1 MPAPMTAT
9 RNGVSGGHVVLAPR
23 RGPTVLAPV
32 AQLLLEQRQVG
43 GHVGAAD
50 GELHDAEHDVVVGHR
65 SRPAAAVAE
74 ADQRGEGELPDG
86 DGLVASE
93 AGVGQEEQQRIGP
106 QVVTEQREVAGGVG
120 E

>member
-1 MPAPMTAT
+1 MPRADDGDPE
-9 RNGVSGGHVVLAPR
+9 RDVRGHVDLAPR
-23 RGPTVLAPV
+23 RGSTVLAPV
-32 AQLLLEQRQVG
+32 AQLLLEQRQVR

-65 SRPAAAVAE
+65 GRLAAAVAE

-106 QVVTEQREVAGGVG
+106 QVVTEQREVAGDVG